1 MIMYISFLIN
11 IDKKTLSSSF
21 DDADDDDEGDS
32 KCEDDE
38 AARVS
43 SL

>member
-1 MIMYISFLIN
+1 MEGVEGQMAGANRSPLKH
-11 IDKKTLSSSF
+11 D
-21 DDADDDDEGDS
+21 DDADDDDDDS